1 MIKLI
6 WRFAL
11 IVALG
16 LAFAWLADRPGSV
29 TILWLGRESKMSVLF
44 GVAVLLASL
53 LALLF
58 LWNLLRQVW
67 RSPRAAREFWRF
79 RKHRKGYEALS
90 KGIIAAGAGD
100 AMSAARHAATAGN
113 ALSDEPLV
121 NVLAAQAAQLKGDK
135 ENVRRI
141 FAEMAKSPETEVF
154 GLRGLFSEA
163 RAAGDLV
170 AALHHAE
177 RALSLNPRLPWASA
191 AVLQVQTARKSWEAA
206 ALTLEQQGKSGLL
219 EKDVAKLRRAALL
232 AAEALRLE
240 DSNADKAFELSNKAH
255 DLDPTLVPAAAV
267 LARILISR
275 DSSRKATKLLRMTF
289 EKSPHPDLA
298 DLMAVSHGAE
308 DAEARFERVRD
319 GVGEPSTNLE
329 AAVALARAAIAAQRF
344 DVARTALAS
353 HIQDHPQARV
363 CALMAQIE
371 DATLDKGRTRE
382 WLARAIHAPRD
393 PLWVSDG
400 VASTRWVPV
409 SPVTGEIV
417 PCQWRVPYDVL
428 PVRDVFLVG
437 PDVGGVTE
445 TTAGLLTESNVNATK
460 PAITSRPLPDDPG
473 VGSDDNAA

>member
-11 IVALG
+11 VVALG

-29 TILWLGRESKMSVLF
+29 TIRWLGREIEMSVVV
-44 GVAVLLASL
+44 GVAVLLVSL

-67 RSPRAAREFWRF
+67 RSPRATREFWRF

-100 AMSAARHAATAGN
+100 ALSAARHAATAGN

-141 FAEMAKSPETEVF
+141 FAEMANSPDTEVF

-170 AALHHAE
+170 AALQHAE
-177 RALSLNPRLPWASA
+177 KALSLNPRLPWASA

-206 ALTLEQQGKSGLL
+206 ALTLDQQGKSGLL
-219 EKDVAKLRRAALL
+219 EKPIAKTRRAALL
-232 AAEALRLE
+232 TAEALRLE
-240 DSNADKAFELSNKAH
+240 GSNADKAFDLASKAH
-255 DLDPTLVPAAAV
+255 ELDPGLVPAAAV
-267 LARILISR
+267 VARILIAR
-275 DSSRKATKLLRMTF
+275 DSSRKAMKLLRACF

-319 GVGEPSTNLE
+319 GVGDASENLE

-344 DVARTALAS
+344 DVARAGLAN
-353 HIQDHPQARV
+353 HILDRPQARV

-371 DATLDKGRTRE
+371 DAMQDKGRTRE
-382 WLARAIHAPRD
+382 WLARAIHATRD

-428 PVRDVFLVG
+428 PVAEGFLAG
-437 PDVGGVTE
+437 PDVAQNAIATNP
-445 TTAGLLTESNVNATK
+445 LLTTSHANTTNAVI
-460 PAITSRPLPDDPG
+460 PHRPLPDDPG
-473 VGSDDNAA
+473 VGNDDNGA

>member
-1 MIKLI
+1 MLKLI

-11 IVALG
+11 VVALA

-29 TILWLGRESKMSVLF
+29 TIRWLGREIEMSVVV
-44 GVAVLLASL
+44 GVAVLLVSL
-53 LALLF
+53 MALLF
-58 LWNLLRQVW
+58 FWNMLRQVW

-79 RKHRKGYEALS
+79 RKHRRGYEALS

-100 AMSAARHAATAGN
+100 AQSAARHAATAGN

-135 ENVRRI
+135 DNVRRI

-170 AALHHAE
+170 SALKHAE
-177 RALSLNPRLPWASA
+177 KALSLNPRLPWASA

-219 EKDVAKLRRAALL
+219 EKDMAKHRRAALL
-232 AAEALRLE
+232 TAEALRLE
-240 DSNADKAFELSNKAH
+240 DSNAEKAFDLASKAH
-255 DLDPTLVPAAAV
+255 DLDPSLVPAAAV
-267 LARILISR
+267 LARLLIAR
-275 DSSRKATKLLRMTF
+275 DSVRKATKLLRTTF

-298 DLMAVSHGAE
+298 DLMGRGHGSD

-319 GVGEPSTNLE
+319 GVGDPSENLE

-344 DVARTALAS
+344 DVARFALAN
-353 HIQDHPQARV
+353 HVQDQPQARV

-371 DATLDKGRTRE
+371 DATQDKGRTRE

-400 VASTRWVPV
+400 VASPRWVPV

-428 PVRDVFLVG
+428 PVVDGFLSG
-437 PDVGGVTE
+437 PDVAQKTE
-445 TTAGLLTESNVNATK
+445 ATAGLLTSSTSNT
-460 PAITSRPLPDDPG
+460 TSPVIPNRPLPDDPG